1 VGGHVTTA
9 ALPKRPPALSWRRE
23 ILLFVAAYIAYSI
36 ARGATTG
43 SLDTALENARLI
55 IDLQAQL
62 GIGVEH
68 TVQNAMIDLPIM
80 WTLNGLYIIAQFAVL
95 PAALVWVYR
104 RRRSLYPRLRTTV
117 LATWAIALPVY
128 TLFPTAPPR
137 LAGIGILDTV
147 SSQTSVALDSPMI
160 MAFYNPVAAV
170 PSLHAGFAFAV
181 GMAIAASARPMWAR
195 IAALAWGPA
204 VALVV
209 IATGNHFV
217 LDVVFGMVAVTLGYC
232 VALLLH
238 RAPAGPRRIRAAA
251 YPALGLD
258 EPETLRVALVCPY
271 DWQTPGGVRTHVAGL
286 AEALRWRG
294 HHVDI
299 VAAGS
304 PSASEPGLTLIGPV
318 HPIRANGSIAR
329 IALGPL
335 SGRRVLRALAKGR
348 YDVVHL
354 HEPLVPMAGIV
365 ALRHRGST
373 LVGTFHM
380 FSPTALTYRLLGPLL
395 RRPLRSLS
403 SRIAVSEPAAACAS
417 RVTRGDLLVIP
428 NGISVRPPVQER
440 PARAHDAPGRIVF
453 IGRHEPRK
461 GLAVLLRALREVPA
475 DVELHLI
482 GVAPDELDDADLR
495 DDERAR
501 IVAHGRVDDEERHR
515 LLRGA
520 DALCAPSLG
529 GESFGLVLAE
539 AMAERVPVIATAIP
553 GYREVLPEDCGRL
566 VPPGDHEA
574 LASALAEVLTDPDLR
589 RRMGAAGADS
599 VASFDWSAV
608 SARVDEEYR
617 RAIRDDARALDPAR
631 APVTATAAVE
641 RARP

>member
-1 VGGHVTTA
+1 VSTLAHRARTPV
-9 ALPKRPPALSWRRE
+9 LSWRRE
-23 ILLFVAAYIAYSI
+23 ILLFVGAYIAYSL
-36 ARGATTG
+36 ARGATMG
-43 SLDTALENARLI
+43 SLDTALDNARLI

-62 GIGVEH
+62 GIGVELA
-68 TVQNAMIDLPIM
+68 VQQALIDMPIM

-104 RRRSLYPRLRTTV
+104 RRASLYPRLRTTV
-117 LATWAIALPVY
+117 LATWAIAIPIY

-181 GMAIAASARPMWAR
+181 GFAVAASARPVWLKAV
-195 IAALAWGPA
+195 ALAWGPA

-217 LDVVFGMVAVTLGYC
+217 LDIVFGMVAVALGYG

-238 RAPAGPRRIRAAA
+238 RPAAEPAHLTAAPPRVAGIDGPEKLRI
-251 YPALGLD
+251 
-258 EPETLRVALVCPY
+258 ALVCPY
-271 DWQTPGGVRTHVAGL
+271 DWQAPGGVRTQVAGL
-286 AEALRWRG
+286 AEALRRRG

-299 VAAGS
+299 VAAGR
-304 PSASEPGLTLIGPV
+304 PSGSMPGLTLVGTAVPL
-318 HPIRANGSIAR
+318 RSNGSIAR
-329 IALGPL
+329 ITLSPL
-335 SGRRVLRALAKGR
+335 SGRRVRRALAAGH

-354 HEPLVPMAGIV
+354 HEPLVPLAAML
-365 ALRHRGST
+365 ALRHRDST

-380 FSPTALTYRLLGPLL
+380 YSTRFLPYLLFAPLL
-395 RRPLRSLS
+395 RRPARRLS
-403 SRIAVSEPAAACAS
+403 SRIAVSEPARRCAAAVCP
-417 RVTRGDLLVIP
+417 GDIVVIP
-428 NGISVRPPVQER
+428 NGINVRTVPPDA
-440 PARAHDAPGRIVF
+440 ARATSAARIIF
-453 IGRHEPRK
+453 IGRNEPRK

-475 DVELHLI
+475 DIELHLI
-482 GVAPDELDDADLR
+482 GVAPGELEYAGLSAGD
-495 DDERAR
+495 RAR
-501 IVAHGRVDDEERHR
+501 VHAHGRVDDHERHR

-529 GESFGLVLAE
+529 GESFGLVLTE
-539 AMAERVPVIATAIP
+539 AMAEGVPVIATAIP

-574 LASALAEVLTDPDLR
+574 LARALVEVLTDADLR
-589 RRMGAAGADS
+589 RRMGAAGTQS
-599 VASFDWSAV
+599 VADFDWDAV

-617 RAIRDDARALDPAR
+617 RAIREDVRAAWTTALPASTR
-631 APVTATAAVE
+631 AAVE
-641 RARP
+641 DGHSR